1 MASPK
6 KKRILRDLNIPGARG
21 SEALEQ
27 PAPTPAPEPVVKPVA
42 VAPKPKAKTVPVKNT
57 KPKKIKDI

>member
-21 SEALEQ
+21 SEALE
-27 PAPTPAPEPVVKPVA
+27 PVVKPVV